1 VLEQHFRY
9 EGPKPRSKET
19 AILMLADSVEAAS
32 RTLYKPTPGRIEN
45 MVSKIVHARL
55 EDGQLDE
62 SDLTFRDI
70 EKIIASFTRTLCG
83 MLHARLEYPEPVV
96 STPRRIPADVSGSVG
111 AEQPKAEAEEA
122 EGPGQAAAGL

>member
-1 VLEQHFRY
+1 RY
-9 EGPKPRSKET
+9 EGPKPHSKET

-32 RTLYKPTPGRIEN
+32 RTLYKPTPSRIEN

-83 MLHARLEYPEPVV
+83 MLHARLEYPEPVA
-96 STPRRIPADVSGSVG
+96 SAPRRIPADVSGGVG